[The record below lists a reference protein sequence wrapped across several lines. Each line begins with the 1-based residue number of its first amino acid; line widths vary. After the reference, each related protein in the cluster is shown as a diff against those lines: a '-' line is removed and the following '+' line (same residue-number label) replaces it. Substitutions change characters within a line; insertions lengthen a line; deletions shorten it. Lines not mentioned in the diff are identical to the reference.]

1 VVSTSLKFLSGGWFP
16 LVLGIALFTVM
27 ASWRRGR
34 VLLMNSIS
42 KEDPDLLPFVQAL
55 ATADM
60 PRARRTAVYAVA
72 SRDTVPQA
80 LLHNLKHNQVLHER
94 NLILT
99 VVFHD
104 VPYVPEADRVE
115 LEALATGFWR
125 VTVNYGFK
133 DTPDIPRVLSSCV
146 SEDLAINMFETTY
159 FLSVETV
166 IPTKRP
172 GMMLWREGLFA
183 FMARN
188 AGNIAD
194 FLRLPN
200 NCVIELGTRVQI

>member
-80 LLHNLKHNQVLHER
+80 LLHNLKHNKVLHER

-133 DTPDIPRVLSSCV
+133 DTPDIPRVLSSCA

>member
-104 VPYVPEADRVE
+104 GLTSRRR
-115 LEALATGFWR
+115 TGWSWR
-125 VTVNYGFK
+125 
-133 DTPDIPRVLSSCV
+133 RW
-146 SEDLAINMFETTY
+146 
-159 FLSVETV
+159 
-166 IPTKRP
+166 RP
-172 GMMLWREGLFA
+172 ASGG
-183 FMARN
+183 
-188 AGNIAD
+188 
-194 FLRLPN
+194 
-200 NCVIELGTRVQI
+200 

>member
-115 LEALATGFWR
+115 LEVLATGFWR